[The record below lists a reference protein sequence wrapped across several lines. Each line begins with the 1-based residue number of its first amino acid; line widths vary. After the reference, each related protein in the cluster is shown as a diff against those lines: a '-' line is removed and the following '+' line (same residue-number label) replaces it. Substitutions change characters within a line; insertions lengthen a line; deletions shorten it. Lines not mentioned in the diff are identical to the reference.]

1 MIIEGPASTRLSER
15 VASKI
20 EEEIVSV
27 ESKVFPDGEIYI
39 RLDGDVKGQDC
50 CLIQTTYPNE
60 NLLSLFFIQDALIRS
75 GARSIATI
83 VPYYSYSRQDQ
94 IFEKGEA
101 LSSEV
106 IAKIIEFNSDKF
118 YSVDLHSS
126 TILNYFDITAY
137 NLSAMMELADHSQ
150 IYDPD
155 LLLSPD
161 EGGIDRIKLAAE
173 EVDLRWD
180 YLEKHRLDGESVEI
194 KPKNMDVEGKTV
206 VILDDIISTGGT
218 MGEAARQLYE
228 QGADE
233 VHAGCTHGLF
243 IGDSLKR
250 LESVCESVFC
260 TDTIESPSSEVT
272 VAPLIAEAINDT

>member
-1 MIIEGPASTRLSER
+1 MIIKGPASAKLSER

-20 EEEIVSV
+20 DEEIIDV
-27 ESKVFPDGEIYI
+27 EYKSFPDSEIYT
-39 RLDGDVKGQDC
+39 RLKGDVNGEDC

-60 NLLSLFFIQDALIRS
+60 NLLALFFIQDALIRG
-75 GARSIATI
+75 GAKSITTV

-94 IFEKGEA
+94 IFEKGEV

-106 IAKIIEFNSDKF
+106 IAKIIEINADKF

-126 TILNYFDITAY
+126 LILDHFDIPSY

-161 EGGIDRIKLAAE
+161 EGGIERIKLAAE
-173 EVDLRWD
+173 EVDLGWD
-180 YLEKHRLDGESVEI
+180 YLEKHRLDGETVEI
-194 KPKNMDVEGKTV
+194 KPKNMNVEGKTI

-218 MGEAARQLYE
+218 MREAAKQLYA

-243 IGDSLKR
+243 IDDSLKR

-272 VAPLIAEAINDT
+272 VAPLIAKAVGDT